1 MKKAII
7 LLTILLIATSYSLQS
22 QSAKPVSTEDRPEI
36 IRDRLLID
44 VFHSFW
50 MGMPKEVNSSKLN
63 PGFNIAFL
71 WDFKKDP
78 HKPFSF
84 GLGVGVTYY
93 TQFSDAVLKQDT
105 KDDVMR
111 YFVLPYDTM
120 AKWNRLSYV
129 NCNIPLEFRYR
140 HKSGFKVSLGVRVG
154 VVAEISHFYKGN
166 SPDGSGEQIHRKS
179 FEIYNKQKFNF
190 DVYIRAGWKYVS
202 IYYGYQINSLFESGK
217 GPQIMPMSLGITW
230 NLF

>member
-1 MKKAII
+1 MKKVAFSLII
-7 LLTILLIATSYSLQS
+7 LLLISSFHLNAQTSKS
-22 QSAKPVSTEDRPEI
+22 VSPEDRPEI
-36 IRDRLLID
+36 IRDRLMID

-50 MGMPKEVNSSKLN
+50 MGMPKEVNSNKLN

-84 GLGVGVTYY
+84 GLGLGVTYY
-93 TQFSDAVLKQDT
+93 TQFSDAILQQDPT
-105 KDDVMR
+105 DDVMR
-111 YFVLPYDTM
+111 YYVLPYDTM

-166 SPDGSGEQIHRKS
+166 SPDGLGTPIHRKS

-190 DVYIRAGWKYVS
+190 DVYLRVGWKYVS
-202 IYYGYQINSLFESGK
+202 VYYGYQINSLFESGK
-217 GPQIMPMSLGITW
+217 GPKIMPMSLGITW
-230 NLF
+230 NIF